1 MKLFSLFFILI
12 PCLVLSQGPT
22 EQQLQAFRENQYEID
37 KNYGGIGPIFFK
49 PGLGKGAEIPEYWY
63 GVSMLSDILEFQ
75 FAVGKAD
82 KVLPVGY
89 SNDPYAPPAGD
100 YGRDFG
106 YMMSV
111 GINHPLNFLTIGSYQ
126 NEKRMFRGHPVA
138 GASLGWFNFKESHT
152 SPGKRSVYFMNFN
165 PGYRIKFPI
174 VSAEFNLNARLGF
187 GSTDDFSGTGF
198 QFYKGIGFNP
208 SLTLRFDALKG
219 LLNPSMVS
227 VKGSL
232 TTISNVES
240 KTTYTGSTRTSYGR
254 IDRYTT
260 TTTADVTVTP
270 MNLGVQDVGPYFG
283 IGPKMSFMSPRRSTH
298 INMGKLYGVVAEG
311 RGGPIDAGIT
321 FEGGNVGHGS
331 VLEFKG
337 ENEPRKKLKKT
348 KSEPAGSLS
357 TVNGY
362 LNVGVDISQLFL
374 VPFGIVMDKGEA
386 TSFLSASAG
395 IIVGGHYAFN
405 QQYDEEFWETAFDDE
420 IADNDPSLLKNK
432 YVDPSDVGFGYL
444 GGFYFGVHIG
454 AVSFKATNYRYY
466 GAPFASTTMYSVA
479 WKYPLNR

>member
-49 PGLGKGAEIPEYWY
+49 PGLGKGAEIPQYWY

-82 KVLPVGY
+82 KVLPKGY
-89 SNDPYAPPAGD
+89 SDSPFDPPAGD
-100 YGRDFG
+100 YGSDFG

-111 GINHPLNFLTIGSYQ
+111 GINHPVKWLTIGSYQ
-126 NEKRMFRGHPVA
+126 NERRMFRGHMVM
-138 GASLGWFNFKESHT
+138 GASLGWYNFQESQT
-152 SPGKRSVYFMNFN
+152 SPGKRTVYFMNFN
-165 PGYRIKFPI
+165 PGYRIKFPV
-174 VSAEFNLNARLGF
+174 VSAEFNLNARLGN
-187 GSTDDFSGTGF
+187 GSKDIFSEADFK
-198 QFYKGIGFNP
+198 FYKGIGFHP

-227 VKGSL
+227 AKGSL
-232 TTISNVES
+232 TTISNVQS
-240 KTTYTGSTRTSYGR
+240 KTTYHGSTSTSYGR
-254 IDRYTT
+254 IEHYTR
-260 TTTADVTVTP
+260 TTTADVKVTP

-298 INMGKLYGVVAEG
+298 INMGKLYGIVAEG
-311 RGGPIDAGIT
+311 RGGPIDGGIT
-321 FEGGNVGHGS
+321 FEAGNVGHGS
-331 VLEFKG
+331 ELVFKAV
-337 ENEPRKKLKKT
+337 NEPRKKLKKYE
-348 KSEPAGSLS
+348 SEPAGTL
-357 TVNGY
+357 TTINGY
-362 LNVGVDISQLFL
+362 LSAGVDISQLFL
-374 VPFGIVMDKGEA
+374 APFGVVVDKEEA

-395 IIVGGHYAFN
+395 FIVGGHYAFN
-405 QQYDEEFWETAFDDE
+405 QQYDDEIWETAFDEEIDE
-420 IADNDPSLLKNK
+420 NDPTLLKNK
-432 YVDPSDVGFGYL
+432 YVDPSDVGFGFL

-466 GAPFASTTMYSVA
+466 GAPFASTTMYSIA